1 MNRETLLNLLFRM
14 IQLQITRSMDQDD
27 KAGSK
32 HSAGEIEGGNGEGR
46 RTSADEGPGVEGSV
60 DMGVAA
66 QEVEGNRQSPNDPSG
81 DGIGEKRKHE
91 ESSDA
96 PTSAIL
102 HSSMKYKSAIENRNK
117 SAWEEESKRH
127 LAELDREREKQAIS
141 NQQKYGNLVMWIF
154 ILWLIFVGVIISVQ
168 VYILY
173 QNEEVFSWWT
183 TSVLIASPSGILVVV
198 FRILFPPKTTSR
210 RPRRKRRRK

>member
-1 MNRETLLNLLFRM
+1 MNREALLNLLFRM
-14 IQLQITRSMDQDD
+14 IQLQATRSMEQDD

-32 HSAGEIEGGNGEGR
+32 HGIGDAKGKNGGDR
-46 RTSADEGPGVEGSV
+46 HTSDEGVTEEVIVAEGT
-60 DMGVAA
+60 AA
-66 QEVEGNRQSPNDPSG
+66 QEAEGSRQSQETPSG
-81 DGIGEKRKHE
+81 SRAAGERKRE

-96 PTSAIL
+96 PTSAEL
-102 HSSMKYKSAIENRNK
+102 HDSMKHKSAIGNRNK

-127 LAELDREREKQAIS
+127 FAELDRERERQAIS

>member
-1 MNRETLLNLLFRM
+1 MNREALMNLLFRM
-14 IQLQITRSMDQDD
+14 IQLQATRSMDQDD

-32 HSAGEIEGGNGEGR
+32 HSIGDAEGRNGEGR
-46 RTSADEGPGVEGSV
+46 RTSADEGLGVEVSV
-60 DMGVAA
+60 DVGVAA
-66 QEVEGNRQSPNDPSG
+66 PEVEGNRQSPNAQNG
-81 DGIGEKRKHE
+81 DDIGEKRKQE

-96 PTSAIL
+96 PTSAEL
-102 HSSMKYKSAIENRNK
+102 HDSMKHKSAIGNRNK

-127 LAELDREREKQAIS
+127 FAELHRERERQAIS